1 MKKLRLNL
9 EQLAVDAFET
19 GEARGLGT
27 VRARESDPDLC
38 VAQPIDDGEVAITAT
53 LWKTCPNTCAFT
65 CQGDTCYITC
75 VTGCSCRTMPCDTC
89 A

>member
-1 MKKLRLNL
+1 MRKLRLNL

-19 GEARGLGT
+19 GEAQGVGT
-27 VRARESDPDLC
+27 IRARESDPDLC
-38 VAQPIDDGEVAITAT
+38 AHPGEDAEAITAT
-53 LWKTCPNTCAFT
+53 LWKTCPNTCPFT

-89 A
+89 T